1 MVALQTMDK
10 PVLESCETC
19 FRLKSEAGQPSL
31 TQWKTVCRCDRPYS
45 PNAQYSI
52 ALCARCKKR
61 VATAPTGIVR
71 VPDLC
76 TCETPEARS
85 IVNHLTQVKPGE
97 VEAVELDLS
106 TVGMSP
112 ANFPTERYKPL
123 GILGQGPRANVI
135 LARDKQRG
143 TKVAVKCFKQ
153 VSPEALAQFEKEA
166 KNLARLNH
174 KNVARLIDYG
184 ILNGKTPYTVS
195 EYKDG
200 FNLGQYLALH
210 GTPSHDVAVMILLAV
225 GEALMAANKDGHF
238 HRSLKPG
245 NIIFIDDMNSE
256 PAVSVTDF
264 SLGKLKLDASA
275 TPFDAFYMS
284 ADEARGLDF
293 DERSQL
299 YTLGLVGFALLTAV
313 PPFQMGSYA
322 EIKNKHALELPPQI
336 ASLKFDAARP
346 RDLEEVIER
355 CLDKDPR
362 NRFDSVAK
370 LVERLEVFP
379 AREKARIAAILAA
392 RKRRKLLQISA
403 VVLGIV
409 LVLCAIAYFV
419 LGRH

>member
-1 MVALQTMDK
+1 MDK
-10 PVLESCETC
+10 PVLESCQTC

-45 PNAQYSI
+45 PNSQYSI
-52 ALCARCKKR
+52 ALCSRCKKR
-61 VATAPTGIVR
+61 VATAPSGLVR

-76 TCETPEARS
+76 TCEMPEARS
-85 IVNHLTQVKPGE
+85 IANHLTQVKPGE
-97 VEAVELDLS
+97 VEPVELDLTS
-106 TVGMSP
+106 VGMS
-112 ANFPTERYKPL
+112 AASFPGERYRPL
-123 GILGQGPRANVI
+123 GLLGQGPRANVI
-135 LARDKQRG
+135 LARDLQRG

-153 VSPEALAQFEKEA
+153 VSAEALAQFEKEA
-166 KNLARLNH
+166 KNLARFNH

-210 GTPSHDVAVMILLAV
+210 GTPSHDVAVMVLLAV
-225 GEALMAANKDGHF
+225 GEALMAANKDSHF

-256 PAVSVTDF
+256 PAVAVTDF
-264 SLGKLKLDASA
+264 SLGKLKLDAST

-284 ADEARGLDF
+284 ADEARGLEF

-299 YTLGLVGFALLTAV
+299 YTLGLVGFALLTGV
-313 PPFQMGSYA
+313 PPFQMGSYG

-392 RKRRKLLQISA
+392 RKRRKLLRIAA

-409 LVLCAIAYFV
+409 LVLCAIAYFAF
-419 LGRH
+419 GRH